1 MEQTW
6 LTGPYRKLSNIKPKS
21 IHDREK
27 KKGEGW
33 GEAERDG
40 KEGTVMDVKC
50 VCTGILALVDFYE

>member
-1 MEQTW
+1 M
-6 LTGPYRKLSNIKPKS
+6 SNFKPKS

-40 KEGTVMDVKC
+40 KKVTVIDVKC
-50 VCTGILALVDFYE
+50 VCTGILALCVRLL